1 MAIDALAALPVEN
14 GSARPLISATFWTGV
29 KTPRNTNRLDRMQ
42 QHPVRGRTWCKAQ
55 VKPADLLD
63 FIS

>member
-14 GSARPLISATFWTGV
+14 GSARPLTSATFWTGV

-42 QHPVRGRTWCKAQ
+42 QRPARDRACCKAQ

-63 FIS
+63 IIS